1 MITNIFL
8 VDYVRK
14 QAIKSAI
21 CAGKPPPARKKQS
34 IPPHMRTQALTKTA
48 AARVAEAG
56 AAETAAARAAE
67 TATQQVIIQF
77 DIFFRIL
84 FLTLMV

>member
-1 MITNIFL
+1 
-8 VDYVRK
+8 
-14 QAIKSAI
+14 
-21 CAGKPPPARKKQS
+21 
-34 IPPHMRTQALTKTA
+34 MRTQALTETAAARIAEAGAAETA
-48 AARVAEAG
+48 AARVAEAR

-77 DIFFRIL
+77 DIFFGIL

>member
-1 MITNIFL
+1 
-8 VDYVRK
+8 
-14 QAIKSAI
+14 
-21 CAGKPPPARKKQS
+21 
-34 IPPHMRTQALTKTA
+34 MRTQALTETA
-48 AARVAEAG
+48 AARVAEAK
-56 AAETAAARAAE
+56 AAETAAARAVE

>member
-1 MITNIFL
+1 M
-8 VDYVRK
+8 
-14 QAIKSAI
+14 
-21 CAGKPPPARKKQS
+21 
-34 IPPHMRTQALTKTA
+34 HTQALTETA

-56 AAETAAARAAE
+56 AAE

-77 DIFFRIL
+77 DIFFKIL

>member
-1 MITNIFL
+1 
-8 VDYVRK
+8 
-14 QAIKSAI
+14 
-21 CAGKPPPARKKQS
+21 
-34 IPPHMRTQALTKTA
+34 MRTQALTETA

-56 AAETAAARAAE
+56 AVKTAAARVAEARAAE

-77 DIFFRIL
+77 DIFFEIL

>member
-1 MITNIFL
+1 
-8 VDYVRK
+8 
-14 QAIKSAI
+14 
-21 CAGKPPPARKKQS
+21 
-34 IPPHMRTQALTKTA
+34 MRTQALMKMA
-48 AARVAEAG
+48 AARVAKARAVEMAV
-56 AAETAAARAAE
+56 ARAAK